1 MKKWRQLWI
10 NLYYAKPRYSE
21 KLKFC
26 YKDTDSSTVTVY
38 IKTDDIDKC
47 IAEDIETR
55 FDT

>member
-10 NLYYAKPRYSE
+10 NQYYAKPRYSE

-47 IAEDIETR
+47 IAEDVETR